1 MSLIEYFKEKFNF
14 LLINILIVLTIS
26 MFMFL
31 SSFSIQSIIL
41 FVFIWFAPLLS
52 YMIID
57 GINKKIYYAKVKV
70 VLDNLKDKYLIPE
83 IMEKPNFIE
92 GCVLYEILQET
103 NKSMNENV
111 KKYKIMQREYREYIE
126 TWVHEIKTPIA
137 SVKLILENN
146 ERDIK
151 EKINPQLDKIENFIE
166 KVLYYAKIADAN
178 KDYIVKNIN
187 LKEITRKVIRRN
199 SKDFINKKV
208 KPDIEQLDEEVFSD
222 SKWVEFILNQII
234 SNSLK
239 YSKEKDSVIK
249 IYSAKNKS
257 NIVLTIEDNGI
268 GINEKDIVK
277 VFDKGFTGEN
287 GREFGK
293 STGIGLYLC
302 KKLCEK
308 LGLGI
313 NIESK
318 KGNGTK
324 INIIFPLSEF
334 NLNY

>member
-1 MSLIEYFKEKFNF
+1 MSLIDYFKEKFNF
-14 LLINILIVLTIS
+14 LLINILIILAIS

-31 SSFSIQSIIL
+31 SGFSISLIFL
-41 FVFIWFAPLLS
+41 FVLIWFTPLLS

-57 GINKKIYYAKVKV
+57 GTNKKIYYDKIKV
-70 VLDNLKDKYLIPE
+70 VLDNLKDKYLISE

-92 GCVLYEILQET
+92 GYVLYEILQKT
-103 NKSMNENV
+103 SKSMNENV
-111 KKYKIMQREYREYIE
+111 KKYRIMQREYREYIE

-137 SVKLILENN
+137 SAKLILENN
-146 ERDIK
+146 EGELK
-151 EKINPQLDKIENFIE
+151 EKINPQLYRIEGFIE
-166 KVLYYAKIADAN
+166 QVLYYAKSADVN
-178 KDYIVKNIN
+178 KDYIVKNMN
-187 LKEITRKVIRRN
+187 LKDVTKKVIKRN

-208 KPDIEQLDEEVFSD
+208 KIDIENIDDNVFSD
-222 SKWVEFILNQII
+222 SKWIEFILNQIV

-239 YSKEKDSVIK
+239 YSREKNAFIK
-249 IYSAKNKS
+249 IYSNKNKS

-268 GINEKDIVK
+268 GISEKDINK

-313 NIESK
+313 NVESK
-318 KGNGTK
+318 EGKGTK
-324 INIIFPLSEF
+324 INIVFPLGKF

>member
-126 TWVHEIKTPIA
+126 TWVHEIKTPITSA
-137 SVKLILENN
+137 KLMLENN
-146 ERDIK
+146 EGDIK

-166 KVLYYAKIADAN
+166 QVLYYAKIADAN

-208 KPDIEQLDEEVFSD
+208 KLDIEQLDEEVFSD

-239 YSKEKDSVIK
+239 YSKEKDSIIK